1 MILVLIAKSAGSFYM
16 SCCEPWIVDDKEA
29 VGVCPQCEG
38 DINKDGITVDAGC
51 VYSPVECE
59 TCGFQPCDLSC

>member
-1 MILVLIAKSAGSFYM
+1 M
-16 SCCEPWIVDDKEA
+16 SCWAPWIVDDKEV
-29 VGVCPQCEG
+29 VGVCPECEG
-38 DINKDGITVDAGC
+38 DINKDGETVDAGC